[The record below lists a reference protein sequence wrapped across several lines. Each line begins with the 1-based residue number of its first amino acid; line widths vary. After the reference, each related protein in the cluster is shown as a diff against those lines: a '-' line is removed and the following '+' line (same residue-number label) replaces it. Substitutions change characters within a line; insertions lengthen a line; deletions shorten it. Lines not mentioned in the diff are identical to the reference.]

1 MQCITTM
8 ARPYAALLA
17 LLAASLLAFPA
28 QAQWKWKDK
37 GGHVQYSD
45 LPPPPGTAD
54 QDILMRP
61 SARRTVAT
69 PAASASAAS
78 AVAAAAPAAW
88 RAGAPPLEAKRKKA
102 EADAAAKAKAEQE
115 RVAAAKAENCTRAK
129 SQLGTLESGMR
140 IVRANA
146 TTGERE
152 YLDDQQR
159 ADEAKRVR
167 DVVATDCKQ

>member
-8 ARPYAALLA
+8 ARPYAVLLA
-17 LLAASLLAFPA
+17 LFAASLLAFPA

-45 LPPPPGTAD
+45 LPPPAGTAD

-69 PAASASAAS
+69 PTASASAAS
-78 AVAAAAPAAW
+78 AVAAAPAAS
-88 RAGAPPLEAKRKKA
+88 RAGDPELEAKRKKA

-159 ADEAKRVR
+159 ADEAKRVKE
-167 DVVATDCKQ
+167 VVAADCK